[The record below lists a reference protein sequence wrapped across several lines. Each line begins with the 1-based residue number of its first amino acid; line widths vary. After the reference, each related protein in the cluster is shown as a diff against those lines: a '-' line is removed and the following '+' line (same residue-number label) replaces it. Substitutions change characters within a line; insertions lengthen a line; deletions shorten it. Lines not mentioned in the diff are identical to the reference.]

1 MSESAVGR
9 PNRSMSDSIVRVKFD
24 SALIEFERSLNV
36 AGEVELA
43 PSRAGL
49 QRLGRRAER
58 LFQRLIEARQ
68 RSGGVSQLLP
78 KAHGRRSQLMDC
90 LITSANVR
98 PLLSQ
103 GRAAL
108 AVEGPQLQVITVA
121 GLGGRL
127 GEQQLAR

>member
-68 RSGGVSQLLP
+68 RSGGLSQLLP
-78 KAHGRRSQLMDC
+78 KAHGHRSQLLDYR
-90 LITSANVR
+90 ITGATVR
-98 PLLSQ
+98 PPLSPS
-103 GRAAL
+103 R
-108 AVEGPQLQVITVA
+108 P
-121 GLGGRL
+121 R
-127 GEQQLAR
+127 

>member
-9 PNRSMSDSIVRVKFD
+9 ANRSMSDSIVRVKFD

-68 RSGGVSQLLP
+68 RNGGLSQLLP

-98 PLLSQ
+98 PILSQ
-103 GRAAL
+103 GRSRPAVEPSDL
-108 AVEGPQLQVITVA
+108 AVIAVA
-121 GLGGRL
+121 GVR
-127 GEQQLAR
+127 